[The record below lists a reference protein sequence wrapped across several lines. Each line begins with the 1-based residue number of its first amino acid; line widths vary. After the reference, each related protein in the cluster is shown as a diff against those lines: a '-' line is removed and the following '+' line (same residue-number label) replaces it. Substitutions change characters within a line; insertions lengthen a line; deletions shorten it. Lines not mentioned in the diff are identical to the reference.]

1 MALKVDDISINT
13 IIGKGSSITGNLK
26 INGFVRLDG
35 DIDGN
40 LETDGN
46 IIIGDSARIKGDVKA
61 KAVIV
66 GGIVVGNIL
75 AQESA
80 KLLSNSAVLGDVIS
94 RKVQVED
101 KATFHGHCISIKDE
115 EQFQKISDSYLQ
127 SISTITEAASSC
139 SSIAARPPMT
149 ATPIS

>member
-13 IIGKGSSITGNLK
+13 IIGKGSAISGNLR

-46 IIIGDSARIKGDVKA
+46 VIIGDNARIKGDVKA
-61 KAVIV
+61 KSVIV

-127 SISTITEAASSC
+127 SKAIKEKVVLS
-139 SSIAARPPMT
+139 
-149 ATPIS
+149 

>member
-1 MALKVDDISINT
+1 MALKIDDISINT
-13 IIGKGSSITGNLK
+13 IIGKGSSITGNLR

-35 DIDGN
+35 DINGN

-46 IIIGDSARIKGDVKA
+46 IIIGDGARIKGDVKA

-75 AQESA
+75 AQESI
-80 KLLSNSAVLGDVIS
+80 KLLSDSAVLGDVIS
-94 RKVQVED
+94 RKVQIED

-115 EQFQKISDSYLQ
+115 EQFQKTSDAYLE
-127 SISTITEAASSC
+127 SKAINEKVVLS
-139 SSIAARPPMT
+139 
-149 ATPIS
+149 

>member
-13 IIGKGSSITGNLK
+13 IIGKGSSITGNLR

-35 DIDGN
+35 DINGN

-46 IIIGDSARIKGDVKA
+46 IIIGDGARIKGDVKA

-75 AQESA
+75 AQESI

-94 RKVQVED
+94 RKVQIED

-115 EQFQKISDSYLQ
+115 EQFQKTSDSYLQ
-127 SISTITEAASSC
+127 SRAIKEKVVLS
-139 SSIAARPPMT
+139 
-149 ATPIS
+149 

>member
-13 IIGKGSSITGNLK
+13 IIGKGSSITGNLR

-35 DIDGN
+35 DINGN

-46 IIIGDSARIKGDVKA
+46 IIIGDTARIKGDVKA

-66 GGIVVGNIL
+66 GGIVVGNIIS
-75 AQESA
+75 QESV

-94 RKVQVED
+94 RKVQIED

-115 EQFQKISDSYLQ
+115 EHFQKISDEYLQ
-127 SISTITEAASSC
+127 SKAIQEKVVLS
-139 SSIAARPPMT
+139 
-149 ATPIS
+149 

>member
-13 IIGKGSSITGNLK
+13 IIGKGSSITGNLR

-35 DIDGN
+35 DINGN

-46 IIIGDSARIKGDVKA
+46 IIIGDGARIKGDVKA

-75 AQESA
+75 AQESI

-94 RKVQVED
+94 RKVQIDD
-101 KATFHGHCISIKDE
+101 KATFNGRCISIKDE
-115 EQFQKISDSYLQ
+115 ELFEKQAAQYLQ
-127 SISTITEAASSC
+127 SKAIKEKVVLS
-139 SSIAARPPMT
+139 
-149 ATPIS
+149 

>member
-13 IIGKGSSITGNLK
+13 IIGKGSSITGNLR

-46 IIIGDSARIKGDVKA
+46 IIIGDNARIKGDVKA
-61 KAVIV
+61 KSVVV

-75 AQESA
+75 AQESV

-115 EQFQKISDSYLQ
+115 EYFQKTSDAYLQ
-127 SISTITEAASSC
+127 SKAIKEKVVLS
-139 SSIAARPPMT
+139 
-149 ATPIS
+149 

>member
-1 MALKVDDISINT
+1 MALKIDDISINT
-13 IIGKGSSITGNLK
+13 IIGKGSSITGNLR

-35 DIDGN
+35 DINGN

-46 IIIGDSARIKGDVKA
+46 IIIGDGARIKGDVKA

-75 AQESA
+75 AQESI
-80 KLLSNSAVLGDVIS
+80 KLLSDSAVLGDVIS

-115 EQFQKISDSYLQ
+115 EQFQKTSDAYLE
-127 SISTITEAASSC
+127 SKAIKEKVVLS
-139 SSIAARPPMT
+139 
-149 ATPIS
+149 

>member
-13 IIGKGSSITGNLK
+13 IIGKGSSITGNLR

-35 DIDGN
+35 DINGN

-46 IIIGDSARIKGDVKA
+46 IIIGDGARIKGDVKA

-75 AQESA
+75 AQESI

-94 RKVQVED
+94 RKVQIED

-115 EQFQKISDSYLQ
+115 EQFQKTSDAYLQ
-127 SISTITEAASSC
+127 SRAIKEKVVLS
-139 SSIAARPPMT
+139 
-149 ATPIS
+149 